1 MSCSGKF
8 PVQLGQLS
16 GSGRAHWAWKH
27 RPLSDNINI
36 LLLLDTL
43 VGLQGKA
50 RGDDEDVTN
59 DGPEGEAAQPGG
71 KVDEPRV
78 RTRMTACAILIKW
91 REAPPFR
98 TRIYTPDHVFC
109 CSLLA
114 GAALLQEARREPAA
128 HPAAGRCAH
137 RARWGPS

>member
-1 MSCSGKF
+1 M
-8 PVQLGQLS
+8 V
-16 GSGRAHWAWKH
+16 GRTGNH

-78 RTRMTACAILIKW
+78 RTRMTACAILIEL
-91 REAPPFR
+91 REAPTISYQDLYSGSCFLLL
-98 TRIYTPDHVFC
+98 TPRR
-109 CSLLA
+109 CSA
-114 GAALLQEARREPAA
+114 SSR
-128 HPAAGRCAH
+128 
-137 RARWGPS
+137 STS